1 MVEVDEDRDDG
12 WGVFDCEILDRK
24 VAYMVGLL
32 KAGHKFQK
40 GEWGGGDAAEPLYVH
55 DPAATEVK
63 RKIRK
68 PTHKEEAGAVMK
80 QRRLSMYF
88 SRKGIEGGDK
98 YEVLLGAVGEI
109 KK

>member
-1 MVEVDEDRDDG
+1 M
-12 WGVFDCEILDRK
+12 
-24 VAYMVGLL
+24 
-32 KAGHKFQK
+32 
-40 GEWGGGDAAEPLYVH
+40 
-55 DPAATEVK
+55 K